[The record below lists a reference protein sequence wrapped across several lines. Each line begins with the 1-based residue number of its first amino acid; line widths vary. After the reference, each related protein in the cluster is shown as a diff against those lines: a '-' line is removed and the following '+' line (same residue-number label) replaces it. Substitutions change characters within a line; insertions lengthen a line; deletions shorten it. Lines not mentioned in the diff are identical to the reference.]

1 MEFLQRLLTFT
12 LLQGSFSQSW
22 SVWMP
27 SSIQALKDSCVVI
40 PCNFTYHG
48 YNRNFSI
55 AWYLYRSVSYPIV
68 YNSID
73 SQSVEKEFKDRTAF
87 VGNMENKN
95 CSLQID
101 KVRGTDE
108 DQYYPIINEDRYRF
122 WDYRAQVKVSDKPD
136 ELSLSYPEIMSE
148 GESVT
153 INCSAEHTCPSSPPS
168 LNWDRFGST
177 ASVHQEELSDGR
189 WRTVTMLSYIPSP
202 EDHEKHL
209 QCVATYPNMQQ
220 SKRSITFNIKYAPK
234 GTHLVAPKQDQIH
247 AGNSLVLKCESGRS
261 NPAVTHYTWY
271 KDGNLIV
278 NQSQKSMQIQ
288 AVTAQDAG
296 VYRCAAHN
304 EIGSLSSI
312 PVTIHVSI
320 PGDGHSSTYI
330 AVLGGVT
337 GVICLLLMGLGI
349 FIIARKRKMQKTA
362 RNVTITT
369 EDNPIADSAIS
380 RAVREEIPLT
390 DEHLYWNIALQR
402 PNSHLHNNHYG
413 SSSRH
418 PEGGHQTHSESTE
431 AATAY
436 APVKKQ
442 GKKKQIENQSD
453 QHHSQQENLHYSSV
467 LHEHP
472 ENVHYST
479 VMHSQ
484 PEEPQYSTVLRSQ
497 PPSAPQSTPEVKDL
511 VEYAPV
517 KY

>member
-12 LLQGSFSQSW
+12 LLQASFIGSFSQSW

-122 WDYRAQVKVSDKPD
+122 WDYRAQVKVSD
-136 ELSLSYPEIMSE
+136 
-148 GESVT
+148 
-153 INCSAEHTCPSSPPS
+153 
-168 LNWDRFGST
+168 
-177 ASVHQEELSDGR
+177 
-189 WRTVTMLSYIPSP
+189 
-202 EDHEKHL
+202 
-209 QCVATYPNMQQ
+209 
-220 SKRSITFNIKYAPK
+220 APK